1 MSKKKNTDSCLG
13 VMLKMTILLVILA
26 AILVGGGIFAYQKL
40 NEFFNRTGGN
50 VIVPDFKGKHT
61 LEVMQTKPV
70 GIEVI
75 TREQKYDDRQPKGY
89 VIAQYPEPGTL
100 VKAGK
105 QVLLTVSMGLQK
117 VSVPN
122 LIGKSMREVDVAL
135 MNAQL
140 SIGNLAYVFSDKYL
154 PDRVVGQ
161 SPLSSEEYGVNKNVD
176 LLISL
181 GKKSETI
188 PLPNLIGTNLDAS
201 KLKIKSWGFNIGR
214 IYSKQDSSKP
224 KYQIL
229 STNPAPYSYLRKGEV
244 VNILVSSGSESGN
257 ASAEELKRF
266 DLTPNSM
273 PIAVPKITIENKPQT
288 VDNTTPTNNSVN
300 IVATPIASSQKE
312 VKKETNEEEPDEVF
326 VPEIKAEPLASKPA
340 NKPATPSASKPTQVE
355 NKPTKDVIFSMPDGF
370 MPKEVKFIHIK
381 PDGRE
386 QIYSGTHKPLDNI
399 KVKVPLVPN
408 SKVQIYINDVPV
420 EERKID

>member
-13 VMLKMTILLVILA
+13 VMVKMTFLLVILA
-26 AILVGGGIFAYQKL
+26 AILVGGGFFAYNKL

-50 VIVPDFKGKHT
+50 VIVPDFRGKHT
-61 LEVMQTKPV
+61 IEVMQMKPQ

-75 TREQKYDDRQPKGY
+75 TREQKYDDRQPKGH

-100 VKAGK
+100 VKSGK
-105 QVLLTVSMGLQK
+105 QVLLTVSLGLQK

-135 MNAQL
+135 MNSQL
-140 SIGNLAYVFSDKYL
+140 VQGNSAYVFSDKIS
-154 PDRVVGQ
+154 PDRIVGQ

-181 GKKSETI
+181 GKKPETL
-188 PLPNLIGTNLDAS
+188 PLPNLISTNLDAA
-201 KLKIKSWGFNIGR
+201 KLKIKSWGFNVGR
-214 IYSKQDSSKP
+214 IFSKP
-224 KYQIL
+224 DSNRPKYSVI
-229 STNPAPYSYLRKGEV
+229 STNPSPYSYLRKGEV
-244 VNILVSSGSESGN
+244 VNILVSSGSDAGN
-257 ASAEELKRF
+257 ATAEDIKKFEL
-266 DLTPNSM
+266 
-273 PIAVPKITIENKPQT
+273 IATALPVALPKVTVENKT
-288 VDNTTPTNNSVN
+288 TANTTPVIANNSVK
-300 IVATPIASSQKE
+300 IVATPNDISQKE
-312 VKKETNEEEPDEVF
+312 ENQTESVI
-326 VPEIKAEPLASKPA
+326 IKAKPLGAETKTEPIETKPA
-340 NKPATPSASKPTQVE
+340 QPSKPTKEIV
-355 NKPTKDVIFSMPDGF
+355 FSMPDGF

-399 KVKVPLVPN
+399 KVKVPIVPN
-408 SKVQIYINDVPV
+408 SKLQIYINDVPV